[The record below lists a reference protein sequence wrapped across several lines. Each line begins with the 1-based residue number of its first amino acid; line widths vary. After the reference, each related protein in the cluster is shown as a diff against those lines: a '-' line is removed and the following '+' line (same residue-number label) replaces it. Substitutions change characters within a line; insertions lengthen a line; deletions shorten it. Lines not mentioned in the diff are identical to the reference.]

1 MMNEVPMTPLIQDLS
16 EVSNIVPI
24 DENWLALHERKLEAK
39 KSKYFHASLVDRSGI
54 YIQFINLQPA
64 YLPGAGE
71 VFGGIQ
77 SISQIRRKF
86 QITWTSIRA
95 PSGPMPGTNWSFT
108 APKQINRVDCTNL
121 SQMRTLGLPF
131 SGVLCHH
138 LDRQQVHH
146 WERKD
151 QPGTEWYKISS
162 TLIEL
167 INVSRD
173 PAQPGA
179 WAHII
184 NCYVNVINKQGQ
196 QSYLRQHPDGQFDN
210 KDPGKAV
217 KRQGNINIQFGGRVG
232 YQGYQKRQR
241 DDNIECWR
249 DGNADCIK
257 DLAASK
263 AIKIFLLE

>member
-1 MMNEVPMTPLIQDLS
+1 
-16 EVSNIVPI
+16 
-24 DENWLALHERKLEAK
+24 
-39 KSKYFHASLVDRSGI
+39 
-54 YIQFINLQPA
+54 
-64 YLPGAGE
+64 
-71 VFGGIQ
+71 
-77 SISQIRRKF
+77 
-86 QITWTSIRA
+86 
-95 PSGPMPGTNWSFT
+95 MPGTNWSFT

-217 KRQGNINIQFGGRVG
+217 KRQGKIKILFGGRVG

-263 AIKIFLLE
+263 AIKFFLLE